1 MKHQRPL
8 YSKYSC
14 DDKLGIYSNPYL
26 PKNNYEYRKIL
37 SNVKSKYMDDYNT
50 SKKFSKYSEEKKFN
64 NLLTNYYQDYNI
76 LKTKYNFTEEDNE
89 EPNDYNITD
98 EEYFNKRQNV
108 EKIFSGDLYDI
119 QDFNF
124 EVTDNLLMELPK
136 ENNYSLI
143 KNTQIKEDY
152 DFRLQGFNKNNK
164 YFVPNDEKIVDEEN
178 DNENEFDENNNN
190 ININI
195 NNINNNE
202 YEDQDKVN
210 IKAENNNI
218 NNNNNEI
225 IIDNNNNISEENNNN
240 INNNVSEEEKS
251 IDYLD
256 NDEQFNLKNNENY
269 LILNQPNKNGD
280 LPLFSDI
287 ISSDFYD
294 NYRVPFYENPENI
307 VAEEE
312 NVVKPKEEENSELDL
327 KKTQKMEKYL
337 IKTIPDDKNVIIL
350 ENKNEENLKFEDIID
365 GNFQGNYIIPEYI
378 IPNDIKKEMEEEQK
392 KEEENKN
399 IYNENA
405 KVDYNN
411 INNNNENAEND
422 NMKSDNLP
430 VMNDLIKSDNE
441 ENKVNNDNMEQNND
455 ENKLQENNDNNK
467 EQENNDNNMIEPE
480 IKDAEKKEEKIV
492 NKEPEKIEKE
502 RESYIDEDDQFE
514 KIDVD
519 GLENLDEDDDKKYDD
534 FEA

>member
-1 MKHQRPL
+1 MKQQRL
-8 YSKYSC
+8 LFSKYYC
-14 DDKLGIYSNPYL
+14 DNKLGIYSSQPM
-26 PKNNYEYRKIL
+26 NNKQYKKMI
-37 SNVKSKYMDDYNT
+37 SNAKSKYMDDYISSHKMSRYT
-50 SKKFSKYSEEKKFN
+50 QEKNFN
-64 NLLTNYYQDYNI
+64 NLLSNYYSDFNK
-76 LKTKYNFTEEDNE
+76 LKNKYNFSEEEDPEKKELEVSE
-89 EPNDYNITD
+89 EDYII
-98 EEYFNKRQNV
+98 KRQNID
-108 EKIFSGDLYDI
+108 KIFST
-119 QDFNF
+119 DFFDMKELNF
-124 EVTDNLLMELPK
+124 DVTDNLINEFPK

-143 KNTQIKEDY
+143 KNTQIKDDY
-152 DFRLQGFNKNNK
+152 DSRIQGFLKNKKYLIPNNEKITDEEMENFNEKEENNDNDENINLNAQNEINEINNKNNK
-164 YFVPNDEKIVDEEN
+164 NEEN
-178 DNENEFDENNNN
+178 NLSENNNTN
-190 ININI
+190 
-195 NNINNNE
+195 
-202 YEDQDKVN
+202 K
-210 IKAENNNI
+210 
-218 NNNNNEI
+218 NNEI
-225 IIDNNNNISEENNNN
+225 NTI
-240 INNNVSEEEKS
+240 EEKEQ
-251 IDYLD
+251 IGYIE
-256 NDEQFNLKNNENY
+256 DESQFNLKNNENY

-287 ISSDFYD
+287 ISSDYYD

-337 IKTIPDDKNVIIL
+337 IKTIPDNKNEIIQ

-405 KVDYNN
+405 KIDYNN
-411 INNNNENAEND
+411 INNNENAEND

-455 ENKLQENNDNNK
+455 DNKIQENNDNNK
-467 EQENNDNNMIEPE
+467 IEENNDNNMIEPE